1 MKIRDLILAA
11 FLLFIARSFA
21 FAGGQLDKAEI
32 LQIFEMLTDQ
42 PRKTWIPTGVVEATH
57 LEYKQSK
64 GYITES
70 TVIVKYD
77 GDRFYWE
84 INVESST
91 EQPEPQGSSDGI
103 SSRDTPDPN
112 CNKKRVFAWDGE
124 RYTMYF
130 RPGNHAIITENP
142 NDIPVTVNGSL
153 TAGIV
158 PWGYGMYTYEGLSAA
173 ESSAIE
179 VEVDGQKQVHLAI
192 SKETNRPEMMFVL
205 DPTKDYAV
213 LSFSLNYAGR
223 SFVEKTYGDYQ
234 LVSGRWIPTTIILE
248 RYDDSKESPELLSY
262 DYWEFTSIS
271 IGLPPPGSFSVV
283 YETAA
288 LVEFYSSITDKPLS
302 YRHSN
307 EVDTASLLQ
316 NRLAIALADDTQ
328 TQNCATVAMKY
339 VASQLGKEVTDQK
352 LAELVYE
359 PDGDTSLYEL
369 RQFAQELGFYCLAVK
384 TDVQTL
390 RTLENCQVILHLPG
404 ANHYV
409 VLEYIDDEYVW
420 VIDLDSNKFC
430 YRIKLDGFDLD
441 WSAGTALLISNEPL
455 DLAGTF
461 TDIGDEELHKIIGSD
476 GFGHYSCTD
485 LIQEADK
492 IFCSEPIFGLCGGRY
507 RQFYNRYGCE
517 LDEDGGSCTGTAVV
531 GNISSP
537 CVEDPYDPGFCTITG
552 EWFSRYIR
560 ACE

>member
-1 MKIRDLILAA
+1 MKIRDLVLAV
-11 FLLFIARSFA
+11 FLLFIARGFA
-21 FAGGQLDKAEI
+21 FAGGQLNKAEI

-42 PRKTWIPTGVVEATH
+42 PRKTWIPTGVVEAMH

-91 EQPEPQGSSDGI
+91 EQPEPQGNSDGI
-103 SSRDTPDPN
+103 SSRNTPDPN
-112 CNKKRVFAWDGE
+112 WNKKRVFAWDGE

-130 RPGNHAIITENP
+130 RPGNHAIVTEGP
-142 NDIPVTVNGSL
+142 SDIPVTVNGPL

-158 PWGYGMYTYEGLSAA
+158 PWGYGLYTYEGLSAA
-173 ESSAIE
+173 ESSAVE
-179 VEVDGQKQVHLAI
+179 VEVSGQKQVHLTL
-192 SKETNRPEMMFVL
+192 KKTNTPEMLFVL
-205 DPTKDYAV
+205 DPMKDYAI
-213 LSFSLNYAGR
+213 LSCSLNDAGR
-223 SFVEKTYGDYQ
+223 SSIVKTYGDYQ

-271 IGLPPPGSFSVV
+271 IGLPQPDSFSVV

-302 YRHSN
+302 YHHSN
-307 EVDTASLLQ
+307 EVDTDLLLQ

-328 TQNCATVAMKY
+328 TQNCAAVAMKY

-359 PDGDTSLYEL
+359 PNEDTTLYEL
-369 RQFAQELGFYCLAVK
+369 RQFTQELGFYCLAVK

-390 RTLENCQVILHLPG
+390 KNLKNCQAILHLPG
-404 ANHYV
+404 TNHYV
-409 VLEYIDDEYVW
+409 VLGYIDDEYVW
-420 VIDLDSNKFC
+420 LVDLDSNKFY
-430 YRIKLDGFDLD
+430 YRTKLDGFDLD
-441 WSAGTALLISNEPL
+441 WSEGTALLISNEPQNL
-455 DLAGTF
+455 EGTF
-461 TDIGDEELHKIIGSD
+461 TEISDEELHKIIGSD
-476 GFGHYSCTD
+476 GFGTYSCTD
-485 LIQEADK
+485 LIQTYNV
-492 IFCSEPIFGLCGGRY
+492 IFCSKMMFGLCGGRY
-507 RQFYNRYGCE
+507 TVFYNRYGCE
-517 LDEDGGSCTGTAVV
+517 LDEDGGSCTGTAVI
-531 GNISSP
+531 GNIASP
-537 CVEDPYDPGFCTITG
+537 CVEDPHDPGFCAITG
-552 EWFSRYIR
+552 EWFIRYIR
-560 ACE
+560 ACR

>member
-158 PWGYGMYTYEGLSAA
+158 PG
-173 ESSAIE
+173 
-179 VEVDGQKQVHLAI
+179 
-192 SKETNRPEMMFVL
+192 
-205 DPTKDYAV
+205 
-213 LSFSLNYAGR
+213 
-223 SFVEKTYGDYQ
+223 
-234 LVSGRWIPTTIILE
+234 
-248 RYDDSKESPELLSY
+248 
-262 DYWEFTSIS
+262 
-271 IGLPPPGSFSVV
+271 
-283 YETAA
+283 
-288 LVEFYSSITDKPLS
+288 
-302 YRHSN
+302 
-307 EVDTASLLQ
+307 DTACTRMRVFRPLNHLLLKW
-316 NRLAIALADDTQ
+316 RLMVK
-328 TQNCATVAMKY
+328 NKY
-339 VASQLGKEVTDQK
+339 IWQ
-352 LAELVYE
+352 Y
-359 PDGDTSLYEL
+359 PR
-369 RQFAQELGFYCLAVK
+369 RQ
-384 TDVQTL
+384 
-390 RTLENCQVILHLPG
+390 
-404 ANHYV
+404 
-409 VLEYIDDEYVW
+409 
-420 VIDLDSNKFC
+420 
-430 YRIKLDGFDLD
+430 
-441 WSAGTALLISNEPL
+441 
-455 DLAGTF
+455 
-461 TDIGDEELHKIIGSD
+461 IGRK
-476 GFGHYSCTD
+476 
-485 LIQEADK
+485 
-492 IFCSEPIFGLCGGRY
+492 
-507 RQFYNRYGCE
+507 
-517 LDEDGGSCTGTAVV
+517 
-531 GNISSP
+531 
-537 CVEDPYDPGFCTITG
+537 
-552 EWFSRYIR
+552 
-560 ACE
+560 